1 MPPDDVALAAHYR
14 QQAARLRKMSL
25 FLGGAELKTDLR
37 AASRMYD
44 GLADEVEKSGLRVAG
59 ARR

>member
-25 FLGGAELKTDLR
+25 FLGGAELTIDLR
-37 AASRMYD
+37 AAARMYD
-44 GLADEVEKSGLRVAG
+44 GFADELETPDRRVAG
-59 ARR
+59 VGR